1 MTPMNALAPVSFPS
15 MDPSSIP
22 SLPHNLE
29 AEQALLGS
37 LMFDNAAFERLSDRL
52 RGSHFH
58 EPFHQRL
65 YDAIEDH
72 VRQGLLAEPT
82 ILMER
87 FKQDPAFQEF
97 GGLRYLADLVDRAPP
112 AANAPDYARVVYDL
126 ALRRDLI
133 RIGGEIIREAPQPET
148 AAIDQIESAE
158 QRLYTLAETGK
169 PSSGFVSF
177 SSALSGAVQ
186 MAAEAYQRDGKLAG
200 LATHLD
206 DLDQK
211 LGGLHP
217 SDLLILA
224 GRPSM
229 GKAQPLDAKVLTLGG
244 WKAMGD
250 IRPGDRLA
258 SQDGEPS
265 MVSGVFPQ
273 GERQIYRVTFSD
285 GRSTEC
291 CAEHL
296 WRVNYRDWAAP
307 RVLSTAQI
315 ADKLARVRYRG
326 RLWIDPFLGDFGA
339 EAALPVDP
347 WVLGALLGDGK
358 LSGGSAMFSTADDA
372 MLAELEARLGSG
384 FELRAAGGYDHRI
397 IQSTPHHQKGVQG
410 VVPNPLK
417 EALVTLGLWG
427 LRSEAKFLP
436 APYLTAPK
444 ADRTALLRG
453 LMDTDGWVE
462 AWGSIRLCTSSRRLA
477 HDIQTLV
484 RSLGGVCTIA
494 AKSPRYRYKG
504 EQRAGLPAFVCN
516 IQHPDSSLFAGLERK
531 RSRLV
536 ERRRQKRLTFASIET
551 SRVAQAQCIAVTHP
565 SRTYVTDDFIVTH
578 NTALATNI
586 AFNVARNYRWEP
598 TPEGRKTVSG
608 GVVAFYSLEMSAEQL
623 AMRILAD
630 ASGVSSDKLRKGE
643 IDAADFGRIRD
654 AAVEIGESPL
664 FIDATGGLSMS
675 KLAARARR
683 LKRMEHGLDLII
695 VDYLQLVTVGDI
707 NSQRNRVQEVS
718 EITGALKALAK
729 ELSVPIL
736 ALSQLSRKVEER
748 EDKRPQLS
756 DLRESGSIEQDA
768 DCVMFVYRESYYK
781 ERAMPT
787 EGSPEHLQWM
797 EEMDRLRHVAEVVIG
812 KQRHGPIGIVK
823 LSFDADTTKF
833 GNLARSQRYDGYGD

>member
-1 MTPMNALAPVSFPS
+1 MSPMNALAPVSFPS

-37 LMFDNAAFERLSDRL
+37 LMFDNAVFERLSDRL
-52 RGSHFH
+52 RGAHFY

-126 ALRRDLI
+126 SLRRDLI
-133 RIGGEIIREAPQPET
+133 RIGGEIIKEAPQPET
-148 AAIDQIESAE
+148 AAIDQIETAE
-158 QRLYTLAETGK
+158 QQLYTLAETGK

-177 SSALSGAVQ
+177 STALSGAVQ

-200 LATHLD
+200 LATNLD

-229 GKAQPLDAKVLTLGG
+229 GK
-244 WKAMGD
+244 
-250 IRPGDRLA
+250 
-258 SQDGEPS
+258 
-265 MVSGVFPQ
+265 
-273 GERQIYRVTFSD
+273 
-285 GRSTEC
+285 
-291 CAEHL
+291 
-296 WRVNYRDWAAP
+296 
-307 RVLSTAQI
+307 
-315 ADKLARVRYRG
+315 
-326 RLWIDPFLGDFGA
+326 
-339 EAALPVDP
+339 
-347 WVLGALLGDGK
+347 
-358 LSGGSAMFSTADDA
+358 
-372 MLAELEARLGSG
+372 
-384 FELRAAGGYDHRI
+384 
-397 IQSTPHHQKGVQG
+397 
-410 VVPNPLK
+410 
-417 EALVTLGLWG
+417 
-427 LRSEAKFLP
+427 
-436 APYLTAPK
+436 
-444 ADRTALLRG
+444 
-453 LMDTDGWVE
+453 
-462 AWGSIRLCTSSRRLA
+462 
-477 HDIQTLV
+477 
-484 RSLGGVCTIA
+484 
-494 AKSPRYRYKG
+494 
-504 EQRAGLPAFVCN
+504 
-516 IQHPDSSLFAGLERK
+516 
-531 RSRLV
+531 
-536 ERRRQKRLTFASIET
+536 
-551 SRVAQAQCIAVTHP
+551 
-565 SRTYVTDDFIVTH
+565 
-578 NTALATNI
+578 TALATNI

-643 IDAADFGRIRD
+643 IDAADFGKIRD

-664 FIDATGGLSMS
+664 YIDATGGLSMS

-683 LKRMEHGLDLII
+683 LKRMEHGLDLIV
-695 VDYLQLVTVGDI
+695 VDYLQLITTGES
-707 NSQRNRVQEVS
+707 NSQKNRVQEVS

-736 ALSQLSRKVEER
+736 ALSQLSRQVEQR

-768 DCVMFVYRESYYK
+768 DCVMFVYRESYYLG
-781 ERAMPT
+781 RAEPREGT
-787 EGSPEHLQWM
+787 EEHLKWQ
-797 EEMDRLRHVAEVVIG
+797 EDMDRLKHQAEVVIG

-833 GNLARSQRYDGYGD
+833 GNLAQGQRYDQPYGD

>member
-1 MTPMNALAPVSFPS
+1 MNALAPVPFPSS
-15 MDPSSIP
+15 MDPSSIA

-37 LMFDNAAFERLSDRL
+37 LMFDNAVFERLSDRL
-52 RGSHFH
+52 RGSHFY

-72 VRQGLLAEPT
+72 IRQGLLAEPT

-133 RIGGEIIREAPQPET
+133 RIGGEIIKEAPQPET

-158 QRLYTLAETGK
+158 QQLYNLAETGK

-177 SSALSGAVQ
+177 STALSGAVQ

-200 LATHLD
+200 LATNLD

-229 GKAQPLDAKVLTLGG
+229 GK
-244 WKAMGD
+244 
-250 IRPGDRLA
+250 
-258 SQDGEPS
+258 
-265 MVSGVFPQ
+265 
-273 GERQIYRVTFSD
+273 
-285 GRSTEC
+285 
-291 CAEHL
+291 
-296 WRVNYRDWAAP
+296 
-307 RVLSTAQI
+307 
-315 ADKLARVRYRG
+315 
-326 RLWIDPFLGDFGA
+326 
-339 EAALPVDP
+339 
-347 WVLGALLGDGK
+347 
-358 LSGGSAMFSTADDA
+358 
-372 MLAELEARLGSG
+372 
-384 FELRAAGGYDHRI
+384 
-397 IQSTPHHQKGVQG
+397 
-410 VVPNPLK
+410 
-417 EALVTLGLWG
+417 
-427 LRSEAKFLP
+427 
-436 APYLTAPK
+436 
-444 ADRTALLRG
+444 
-453 LMDTDGWVE
+453 
-462 AWGSIRLCTSSRRLA
+462 
-477 HDIQTLV
+477 
-484 RSLGGVCTIA
+484 
-494 AKSPRYRYKG
+494 
-504 EQRAGLPAFVCN
+504 
-516 IQHPDSSLFAGLERK
+516 
-531 RSRLV
+531 
-536 ERRRQKRLTFASIET
+536 
-551 SRVAQAQCIAVTHP
+551 
-565 SRTYVTDDFIVTH
+565 
-578 NTALATNI
+578 TALATNI
-586 AFNVARNYRWEP
+586 AFNVARSYRWEP
-598 TPEGRKTVSG
+598 TPEGRKTVTG

-683 LKRMEHGLDLII
+683 LKRMEHGLDLIV
-695 VDYLQLVTVGDI
+695 VDYLQLITTGES
-707 NSQRNRVQEVS
+707 NSQKNRVQEVS
-718 EITGALKALAK
+718 EITGGLKALAK
-729 ELSVPIL
+729 ELSVPII
-736 ALSQLSRKVEER
+736 ALSQLSRQVEQR

-768 DCVMFVYRESYYK
+768 DCVMFVYRESYYLG
-781 ERAMPT
+781 RAEPREGT
-787 EGSPEHLQWM
+787 EEHLKWQ
-797 EEMDRLRHVAEVVIG
+797 EDMDRLKHQAEVVIG

-823 LSFDADTTKF
+823 LSFDADTTRF
-833 GNLARSQRYDGYGD
+833 GNLAHDGHYPQSYD

>member
-1 MTPMNALAPVSFPS
+1 MPAMTAFAPVPFPSS
-15 MDPSSIP
+15 MDPASIP

-37 LMFDNAAFERLSDRL
+37 LMFDNAVFERLSDRL
-52 RGSHFH
+52 RGSHFY

-87 FKQDPAFQEF
+87 FKLDPAFQEF

-133 RIGGEIIREAPQPET
+133 RIGGEIIKEAPQPET

-158 QRLYTLAETGK
+158 QQLYTLAETGK

-177 SSALSGAVQ
+177 STALSGAVQ

-200 LATHLD
+200 LATQLD

-229 GKAQPLDAKVLTLGG
+229 GK
-244 WKAMGD
+244 
-250 IRPGDRLA
+250 
-258 SQDGEPS
+258 
-265 MVSGVFPQ
+265 
-273 GERQIYRVTFSD
+273 
-285 GRSTEC
+285 
-291 CAEHL
+291 
-296 WRVNYRDWAAP
+296 
-307 RVLSTAQI
+307 
-315 ADKLARVRYRG
+315 
-326 RLWIDPFLGDFGA
+326 
-339 EAALPVDP
+339 
-347 WVLGALLGDGK
+347 
-358 LSGGSAMFSTADDA
+358 
-372 MLAELEARLGSG
+372 
-384 FELRAAGGYDHRI
+384 
-397 IQSTPHHQKGVQG
+397 
-410 VVPNPLK
+410 
-417 EALVTLGLWG
+417 
-427 LRSEAKFLP
+427 
-436 APYLTAPK
+436 
-444 ADRTALLRG
+444 
-453 LMDTDGWVE
+453 
-462 AWGSIRLCTSSRRLA
+462 
-477 HDIQTLV
+477 
-484 RSLGGVCTIA
+484 
-494 AKSPRYRYKG
+494 
-504 EQRAGLPAFVCN
+504 
-516 IQHPDSSLFAGLERK
+516 
-531 RSRLV
+531 
-536 ERRRQKRLTFASIET
+536 
-551 SRVAQAQCIAVTHP
+551 
-565 SRTYVTDDFIVTH
+565 
-578 NTALATNI
+578 TALATNI
-586 AFNVARNYRWEP
+586 AFNVARSYRWEP
-598 TPEGRKTVSG
+598 TPEGRKTVNG

-643 IDAADFGRIRD
+643 IDAADFGKIRD

-683 LKRMEHGLDLII
+683 LKRMEHGLDLIV
-695 VDYLQLVTVGDI
+695 VDYLQLITTGES
-707 NSQRNRVQEVS
+707 NSQKNRVQEVS

-736 ALSQLSRKVEER
+736 ALSQLSRQVEQR

-768 DCVMFVYRESYYK
+768 DCVMFVYRESYYLG
-781 ERAMPT
+781 RAEPREGT
-787 EGSPEHLQWM
+787 EEHLKWQ
-797 EEMDRLRHVAEVVIG
+797 EDMDRLKHQAEVVIG

-833 GNLARSQRYDGYGD
+833 GNLAHDGRFSQSYD

>member
-1 MTPMNALAPVSFPS
+1 MPAMTAFAPVPFPSS
-15 MDPSSIP
+15 MDPASIP

-37 LMFDNAAFERLSDRL
+37 LMFDNAVFERLSDRL
-52 RGSHFH
+52 RGSHFY

-87 FKQDPAFQEF
+87 FKLDPAFQEF

-133 RIGGEIIREAPQPET
+133 RIGGEIIKEAPQPET

-158 QRLYTLAETGK
+158 QQLYTLAETGK

-177 SSALSGAVQ
+177 STALSGAVQ

-200 LATHLD
+200 LATQLD

-229 GKAQPLDAKVLTLGG
+229 GK
-244 WKAMGD
+244 
-250 IRPGDRLA
+250 
-258 SQDGEPS
+258 
-265 MVSGVFPQ
+265 
-273 GERQIYRVTFSD
+273 
-285 GRSTEC
+285 
-291 CAEHL
+291 
-296 WRVNYRDWAAP
+296 
-307 RVLSTAQI
+307 
-315 ADKLARVRYRG
+315 
-326 RLWIDPFLGDFGA
+326 
-339 EAALPVDP
+339 
-347 WVLGALLGDGK
+347 
-358 LSGGSAMFSTADDA
+358 
-372 MLAELEARLGSG
+372 
-384 FELRAAGGYDHRI
+384 
-397 IQSTPHHQKGVQG
+397 
-410 VVPNPLK
+410 
-417 EALVTLGLWG
+417 
-427 LRSEAKFLP
+427 
-436 APYLTAPK
+436 
-444 ADRTALLRG
+444 
-453 LMDTDGWVE
+453 
-462 AWGSIRLCTSSRRLA
+462 
-477 HDIQTLV
+477 
-484 RSLGGVCTIA
+484 
-494 AKSPRYRYKG
+494 
-504 EQRAGLPAFVCN
+504 
-516 IQHPDSSLFAGLERK
+516 
-531 RSRLV
+531 
-536 ERRRQKRLTFASIET
+536 
-551 SRVAQAQCIAVTHP
+551 
-565 SRTYVTDDFIVTH
+565 
-578 NTALATNI
+578 TALATNI
-586 AFNVARNYRWEP
+586 AFNVARSYRWEP
-598 TPEGRKTVSG
+598 TPEGRKTVNG

-643 IDAADFGRIRD
+643 IDAADFGKIRD

-664 FIDATGGLSMS
+664 YIDATGGLSMS

-683 LKRMEHGLDLII
+683 LKRMEHGLDLIV
-695 VDYLQLVTVGDI
+695 VDYLQLITTGES
-707 NSQRNRVQEVS
+707 NSQKNRVQEVS

-736 ALSQLSRKVEER
+736 ALSQLSRQVEQR

-768 DCVMFVYRESYYK
+768 DCVMFVYRESYYLG
-781 ERAMPT
+781 RAEPR
-787 EGSPEHLQWM
+787 EGSEEHLKWQ
-797 EEMDRLRHVAEVVIG
+797 EDMDRLKHQAEVVIG

-833 GNLARSQRYDGYGD
+833 GNLAHDGRFSQSYD